1 MGLRSLAICAQS
13 RFEAY
18 LNEFRKRWTI
28 HVCTI
33 AFSQTA
39 LTEVISAK
47 FIDVAVLEM
56 SEDEGGAGDVA
67 DLAGAGG
74 DVAEGTPAT
83 GEQREPAFA
92 QAAQRAL
99 DGVAGARVEVEFAA
113 AGRLSDRNQDADAC
127 ALIAW
132 SARVGRSAA
141 AAR

>member
-1 MGLRSLAICAQS
+1 MG
-13 RFEAY
+13 
-18 LNEFRKRWTI
+18 
-28 HVCTI
+28 
-33 AFSQTA
+33 
-39 LTEVISAK
+39 
-47 FIDVAVLEM
+47 
-56 SEDEGGAGDVA
+56 EDEGGAGDVA

-74 DVAEGTPAT
+74 DVLERAPAA
-83 GEQREPAFA
+83 GEQGETAFPET
-92 QAAQRAL
+92 AQREL